1 MANFDEKLMKTET
14 PEEIK
19 KMKTWMF
26 QEQIRIQAQ
35 KDELLELSHE
45 LQRERI
51 AIERERNA
59 LNKRIKAEKKRFED
73 NEIFMSKK
81 QKIIEDAFR
90 QLALD
95 KKVLECERLN
105 FEYEKGNFKRQRT
118 ASNIRNPHVADVSS
132 FEGTVFFRGIDNEL
146 ALRKRYKELMKIFHP
161 DNVCGDTKTLLRIQ
175 KEYESIKKE
184 YYEI

>member
-1 MANFDEKLMKTET
+1 MSDFDEKLAKAET

-26 QEQIRIQAQ
+26 QEQVRIQSQ
-35 KDELLELSHE
+35 RDELIELSHE
-45 LQRERI
+45 LQLEKR
-51 AIERERNA
+51 AIEREKNA
-59 LNKRIKAEKKRFED
+59 LNKRVKAEEKRFEN
-73 NEIFMSKK
+73 NEIFISKK

-105 FEYEKGNFKRQRT
+105 FEYEKGKFNRRQHT
-118 ASNIRNPHVADVSS
+118 STMRNQHADIGSY
-132 FEGTVFFRGIDNEL
+132 EDTVFFQGIDNEL

-175 KEYESIKKE
+175 AEYESIKSK
-184 YYEI
+184 IL

>member
-1 MANFDEKLMKTET
+1 MLDFDEKLMKAET
-14 PEEIK
+14 SEEIK

-26 QEQIRIQAQ
+26 QEQVRIQAQ
-35 KDELLELSHE
+35 KDELIELSHE
-45 LQRERI
+45 LQREKR

-59 LNKRIKAEKKRFED
+59 LNKRVKAEEQRFEN

-105 FEYEKGNFKRQRT
+105 FEYEKGRFNRRQRT
-118 ASNIRNPHVADVSS
+118 STMRNQHVDTDSY
-132 FEGTVFFRGIDNEL
+132 EGTVFFRGIDNEL

-175 KEYESIKKE
+175 AEYESIKSK
-184 YYEI
+184 YYEA

>member
-1 MANFDEKLMKTET
+1 MSDFDEKLMEAET
-14 PEEIK
+14 SDELK

-26 QEQIRIQAQ
+26 QERVRIQAQ
-35 KDELLELSHE
+35 KDELIELAHE
-45 LQRERI
+45 LQREKR
-51 AIERERNA
+51 AIEREQTA
-59 LNKRIKAEKKRFED
+59 LNRRIKIEEKRFEN
-73 NEIFMSKK
+73 NEVLISKK

-105 FEYEKGNFKRQRT
+105 FEYEKGRYRRQRT
-118 ASNIRNPHVADVSS
+118 SNTRNQHVDTSV
-132 FEGTVFFRGIDNEL
+132 FEGYVFFSGVTNEL

-175 KEYESIKKE
+175 AEYESIKSK
-184 YYEI
+184 YYEA